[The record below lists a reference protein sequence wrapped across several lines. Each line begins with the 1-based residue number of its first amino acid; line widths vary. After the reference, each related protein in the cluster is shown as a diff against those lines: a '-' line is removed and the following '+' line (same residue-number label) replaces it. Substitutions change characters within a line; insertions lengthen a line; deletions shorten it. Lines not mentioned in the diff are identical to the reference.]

1 MILQRTLT
9 DRQTDVKPCFLSNF
23 NKISNACVVNEFWV
37 FVNYKGKNYKFPDP
51 VPISGVFFMLHIFT
65 F

>member
-9 DRQTDVKPCFLSNF
+9 DRQTDVKPCFLSTF

-37 FVNYKGKNYKFPDP
+37 FVNYKGRNYKFPDP
-51 VPISGVFFMLHIFT
+51 VPIPGVFFMLHIFT